1 MLKIVALYEY
11 ATNGRP
17 HGSSYIRTL
26 LPLDH
31 PSLKGMLETDFSTE
45 FRSGD
50 ILLIDRTWTPYIA
63 PELAEQ
69 VVRQAR
75 LANMKI
81 VYSLDDNLMDVNDY
95 FPFRRVFSDEQV
107 ASVRCFALNADL
119 VVTSTEPLRKRLK
132 TLNSN
137 LAVIPNYLDEQLFS
151 TELPQCPPNDKIV
164 LGYMGTA
171 SHEADLLSILE
182 PLRSLLHRY
191 RDRISLE
198 LVGVI
203 DPYRK
208 KAMFGNLPVSVKT
221 VPIECVEYPDFVQWM
236 RDSLQWDIGLAPLE
250 NTPFTACKSDIK
262 WLDYSMLG
270 VPAVFSSS
278 EAYDGSVTNNETG
291 LIADTIED
299 WYNALEKM
307 INDTAL
313 RKQIREA
320 TFKAVKK
327 TRTLEHNA
335 RHWYKIL
342 KEINDN
348 A

>member
-1 MLKIVALYEY
+1 MLNIVALYEY

-17 HGSSYIRTL
+17 HGSSYIRTM

-31 PSLKGMLETDFSTE
+31 PSVKGELQTDFSTE
-45 FRSGD
+45 FRVGD
-50 ILLIDRTWTPYIA
+50 VLLIDRTWTPYIA

-75 LANMKI
+75 RSGMKL

-95 FPFRRVFSDEQV
+95 FPFRRIFSDGQV
-107 ASVRCFALNADL
+107 ASVRYFASHADH
-119 VVTSTEPLRKRLK
+119 VIVSTEPLRKRLQS
-132 TLNSN
+132 LNSN
-137 LAVIPNYLDEQLFS
+137 ISVIPNYLDERLFAKKIPEKKS
-151 TELPQCPPNDKIV
+151 HDKVV

-191 RDRISLE
+191 RDSLSLE

-203 DPYRK
+203 DPFRK
-208 KAMFGNLPVSVKT
+208 KAMFGDLPVSVKT

-250 NTPFTACKSDIK
+250 NSPFTACKSDIK

-270 VPAVFSSS
+270 IPAVFSSS
-278 EAYDGSVTNNETG
+278 EAYSNSVTNNETG
-291 LIADTIED
+291 LIADSIDE
-299 WYNALEKM
+299 WYHALKKM
-307 INDTAL
+307 IDDTVL
-313 RKQIREA
+313 RNQIREC
-320 TFKAVKK
+320 TFKTVKR

-335 RHWYKIL
+335 NQWLNIL

>member
-31 PSLKGMLETDFSTE
+31 PSLKGKLETDFSTE
-45 FRSGD
+45 FRGGD

-75 LANMKI
+75 LAGMKI
-81 VYSLDDNLMDVNDY
+81 VYSLDDNLMDVNEY
-95 FPFRRVFSDEQV
+95 FPFRKIFSEEQI
-107 ASVRCFALNADL
+107 ASIRCFASNADH
-119 VVTSTEPLRKRLK
+119 VITSTEPLRQRLK
-132 TLNSN
+132 TLNSS
-137 LAVIPNYLDEQLFS
+137 LSVIPNYLDEQLFAA
-151 TELPQCPPNDKIV
+151 ELPQLPARDKIV

-182 PLRSLLHRY
+182 PLRQLLHRY
-191 RDRISLE
+191 RDHISLE

-208 KAMFGNLPVSVKT
+208 KAMFGDLPVSVKT

-236 RDSLQWDIGLAPLE
+236 RNSLQWDIGLAPLE
-250 NTPFTACKSDIK
+250 KTPFTACKSDIK
-262 WLDYSMLG
+262 WLDYSMQG
-270 VPAVFSSS
+270 IPAVFSRSK
-278 EAYDGSVTNNETG
+278 AYSNSVANNETG

-299 WYNALEKM
+299 WYNALKKM
-307 INDTAL
+307 IDDTAL
-313 RKQIREA
+313 RNRIREA
-320 TFKAVKK
+320 TFKTVKS

-335 RHWYKIL
+335 VQWLNIL
-342 KEINDN
+342 KEIKEH